1 MPARTSPLL
10 PPPILALVKHRQ
22 DLVCDVRRLVGGI
35 SNETLNSLAAMLR
48 LHL

>member
-10 PPPILALVKHRQ
+10 PPILVLVKHMQ
-22 DLVCDVRRLVGGI
+22 GLVCDVCRLVGGI
-35 SNETLNSLAAMLR
+35 SNETPNLLTAVLR